1 MEQQYQFDVA
11 PDAAS
16 YAVAAAPRPG
26 VKADNR
32 AYAVAALGSW
42 VETVKRPVS
51 AFDPADGAVQPIPET
66 FAGGYVDLLG

>member
-1 MEQQYQFDVA
+1 MKQEYQFDVA
-11 PDAAS
+11 HDVAS
-16 YAVAAAPRPG
+16 YAVAAAPRAV

-51 AFDPADGAVQPIPET
+51 AFDPADGAMQPIPET
-66 FAGGYVDLLG
+66 FAGGYADLLG

>member
-1 MEQQYQFDVA
+1 MKQEYQFDVA
-11 PDAAS
+11 HDAAS

-42 VETVKRPVS
+42 VETVKRPVR
-51 AFDPADGAVQPIPET
+51 AFDPADMTMQPISET